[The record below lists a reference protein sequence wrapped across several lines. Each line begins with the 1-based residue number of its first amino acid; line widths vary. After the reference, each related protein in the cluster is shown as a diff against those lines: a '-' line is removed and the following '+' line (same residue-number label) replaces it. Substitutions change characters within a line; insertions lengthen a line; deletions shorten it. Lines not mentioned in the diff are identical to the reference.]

1 MLHLVQPSWDVHVK
15 PGGVP
20 SGHTLLPL
28 PSVGAHVIQSSF
40 VVVVAHVA
48 QFWLSEPVQVPVPSK
63 QCVVLDAHVVQSFA
77 CVGLHVSHVGS
88 FALQFPD
95 AAVGSFM
102 Q

>member
-1 MLHLVQPSWDVHVK
+1 MHLVQPSWDVHVK

-20 SGHTLLPL
+20 SGHTMLLL
-28 PSVGAHVIQSSF
+28 RSVGAHVVQSSF
-40 VVVVAHVA
+40 VVVAHVA
-48 QFWLSEPVQVPVPSK
+48 QFGLSEPVQVPVPSK
-63 QCVVLDAHVVQSFA
+63 QCAVSDAHVVQSFA

-88 FALQFPD
+88 FALQFSD